1 VEAQKDVARS
11 TDLPEGA
18 IGDPRRGRCARSIE
32 FHCSTGTTTGTKS
45 ALDLLTDSSATQKVG
60 RVTVSGH
67 LGDDMPTRKTID
79 SALGRTE

>member
-1 VEAQKDVARS
+1 MIR
-11 TDLPEGA
+11 
-18 IGDPRRGRCARSIE
+18 GDNFGSGCDFGGFRFLRASLGSIE

-45 ALDLLTDSSATQKVG
+45 SLDLLTDSSATQKVG

-79 SALGRTE
+79 SALHRIE